1 MAEFLSAGVFIEER
15 QTDAQVVE
23 AVSTSNMGIVGFSPK
38 GPTDRARLVTSLD
51 EYFRVFGGLTKKSLM
66 GSQALAFFQNGGR
79 RCFVVRVVPSDAV
92 LADARV
98 QNQITSQVIETGDGA
113 ATSYT
118 KTSAASLLQ
127 DNGGL
132 TPLVPTSFSLRY
144 RAAGTAVTAQRARN
158 DANTAFRTEATAVLA
173 YSGTVDSKATRNVP
187 GGTANG
193 DVYYRSVEDGRTDI
207 TITHVDPTPTIT
219 PAEVVAVVG
228 TAITVTL
235 RSDGVAVTST
245 GATVAAAVG
254 ASAAASA
261 LVSASTNG
269 TGLGLAA
276 ALATSPLLGVPVFDS
291 ELHRIVPGTLS
302 VSWVANSVAKT
313 IAFAGGDLTTP
324 IATKTNVAGSKITLD
339 LRTGRFSLLLDAT
352 EAPVLADAG
361 LFFTFAYTPASATR
375 TITTTG
381 SVDASTGKM
390 LLAGSTL
397 AAPTLTNNYVNIIDG
412 SYLMTFTAGASNI
425 PHTQSALLATYKNNI
440 WDLDPIS
447 KGVWANN
454 VRIKT
459 TGNVESYVAA
469 TASYS
474 LFDITVEEI
483 NPDTGLFEP
492 RERHEEVSFVDADA
506 PSFFPDVLNQ
516 LSDLA
521 LVTDPGVHYQPN
533 QLSGIART
541 ASLFGGDQVAA
552 GVALKTVVDALL
564 PNAPL
569 ALRTVSITYT
579 QASDGATR
587 TITDDGNGNLTGA
600 VNPAYAA
607 PSTSG
612 LAANKV
618 NYTTGEVNFQTLT
631 PVLAG
636 SMIVVAYYSAPVET
650 VHYERFGDATKAY
663 TYTYNFATYSFYTS
677 GSDGTFTSSTF
688 SRAQFTEPSLQAT
701 LRGMYAFDRVDE
713 ILQLIIPD
721 FAGDATVSQD
731 MIAYAEQRA
740 TLPHGGD
747 RFIILTVPRGS
758 DPQAAVDWVRFALGV
773 KSKYA
778 AVYWPW
784 VKFADPLNNNRPT
797 VTPPLGHIAGIFA
810 RTDATRNVGKAPAGT
825 VDGAILGITG
835 LEQDP
840 SQGQRDFVYPYRVNP
855 LIATATTGR
864 AVWGSRTIAAQSSWR
879 NINAV
884 RLFMFV
890 EKSTYNST
898 FWTVFEN
905 NGPAL
910 WSRIKTQLSS
920 FLNNLFSDGYFAG
933 KNAGEAFF
941 VIVDETNNSAATIDQ
956 GQVIIDVGMAPNK
969 PAEFVRFRFQQ
980 ITST

>member
-51 EYFRVFGGLTKKSLM
+51 EYFRVFGNLTKKSLM
-66 GSQALAFFQNGGR
+66 GSQVLAFFQNGGR

-92 LADARV
+92 LADARI

-113 ATSYT
+113 ATAYS
-118 KTSAASLLQ
+118 KTSSTSLLQ

-132 TPLVPTSFSLRY
+132 TPLVPSSISVQY
-144 RAAGTAVTAQRARN
+144 RAAGVAVTAQRARN
-158 DANTAFRTEATAVLA
+158 DANASFLALATAVAA
-173 YSGTVDSKATRNVP
+173 YSGTVDTKATRLVP
-187 GGTANG
+187 GGTTDGA
-193 DVYYRSVEDGRTDI
+193 VYYRSVADGNTAVRI
-207 TITHVDPTPTIT
+207 VHVNPTPTVT
-219 PAEVVAVVG
+219 PAEVVSVAG
-228 TAITVTL
+228 NTITVTL
-235 RSDGVAVTST
+235 RSDGVAITST
-245 GATVAAAVG
+245 GATVVAAVT

-261 LVSASTNG
+261 LVTAHVNG

-276 ALATSPLLGVPVFDS
+276 ALVSSPLLGVPTFDA
-291 ELHRIVPGTLS
+291 LQHRILPGTLT
-302 VSWVANSVAKT
+302 VSWTANSVAKS
-313 IAFAGGDLTTP
+313 IAFTGGDLASP
-324 IATKTNVAGSKITLD
+324 VATKTNVAGSKITID
-339 LRTGRFSLLLDAT
+339 LRSGRFSLLFDAT
-352 EAPVLADAG
+352 ETPVLADNG
-361 LFFTFAYTPASATR
+361 TLINFAYTPASATV
-375 TITTTG
+375 TVTPTGAVDATTG
-381 SVDASTGKM
+381 KL

-397 AAPTLTNNYVNIIDG
+397 SAPTLVNNYINIIDG
-412 SYLMTFTAGASNI
+412 SYLFTFTAGATNI
-425 PHTQSALLATYKNNI
+425 PHVQAPLLATYKNNI

-447 KGVWANN
+447 KGAWANN
-454 VRIKT
+454 IRIKT
-459 TGNVESYVAA
+459 TGNVESYNAA
-469 TASYS
+469 TASYA
-474 LFDITVEEI
+474 LFDMTVEQL
-483 NPDTGLFEP
+483 NADTGTFEP
-492 RERHEEVSFVDADA
+492 FERYEEVSFTDADA
-506 PSFFPDVLNQ
+506 ANFFPDVLNQ

-541 ASLFGGDQVAA
+541 ATLFGGDQVAA
-552 GVALKTVVDALL
+552 GVAPKTIVDTSL

-569 ALRTVSITYT
+569 ALRTLSITYT

-600 VNPAYAA
+600 VNPSYVA
-607 PSTSG
+607 PAVSG

-631 PVLAG
+631 PVLGG
-636 SMIVVAYYSAPVET
+636 SLIVVAYYSAPAET
-650 VHYERFGDATKAY
+650 AHYERFGDTTKAY

-688 SRAQFTEPSLQAT
+688 SRSQFTEPSLQSS
-701 LRGMYAFDRVDE
+701 LRGLYAFDRVDE
-713 ILQLIIPD
+713 ILQLVIPD
-721 FAGDATVSQD
+721 FAGDPTVSQD
-731 MIAYAEQRA
+731 LIAYAEQRA

-747 RFIILTVPRGS
+747 RFVILTTPRGS
-758 DPQAAVDWVRFALGV
+758 DAQAAVDWVRFALGV

-784 VKFADPLNNNRPT
+784 VKFADPLNSNRPT
-797 VTPPLGHIAGIFA
+797 VTPPLGHIAGIYA

-835 LEQDP
+835 LEFDP
-840 SQGQRDFVYPYRVNP
+840 TQGQRDFVYPYRVNP
-855 LIATATTGR
+855 LISTATTGR
-864 AVWGSRTIAAQSSWR
+864 AVWGSRTIAAQNSWR

-941 VIVDETNNSAATIDQ
+941 VIVDETNNTAATMNL
-956 GQVIIDVGMAPNK
+956 GQVIVDVGMAPNK
-969 PAEFVRFRFQQ
+969 PAEFVRYRFQQ
-980 ITST
+980 VTAT

>member
-51 EYFRVFGGLTKKSLM
+51 EYFRVFGNLTKKSLM
-66 GSQALAFFQNGGR
+66 GSQVLAFFQNGGR

-118 KTSAASLLQ
+118 KTSATSALQ

-132 TPLVPTSFSLRY
+132 TPLVPTSISVQY
-144 RAAGTAVTAQRARN
+144 RAAGVAVTAQRARN
-158 DANTAFRTEATAVLA
+158 DANAAFLSLATGVAA
-173 YSGTVDSKATRNVP
+173 YSGTVDTKATRLVP
-187 GGTANG
+187 GGTADG
-193 DVYYRSVEDGRTDI
+193 SVYYRSVADGNTAVKI
-207 TITHVDPTPTIT
+207 VHVNPTPTVT
-219 PAEVVAVVG
+219 PAEVVSVAG
-228 TAITVTL
+228 DTITVTL
-235 RSDGVAVTST
+235 RSDGVAITST
-245 GATVAAAVG
+245 GASVVAAVT
-254 ASAAASA
+254 ASTAASA
-261 LVSASTNG
+261 LVTAHVNG

-276 ALATSPLLGVPVFDS
+276 AIISSPLLGVPTFDDAQ
-291 ELHRIVPGTLS
+291 HRIIPGTLT
-302 VSWVANSVAKT
+302 VSWTANSVAKS
-313 IAFAGGDLTTP
+313 IAFTGGDLTSP
-324 IATKTNVAGSKITLD
+324 IATKTNVAGSKITID
-339 LRTGRFSLLLDAT
+339 LRSGRFSLLFDASET
-352 EAPVLADAG
+352 PVLADNG
-361 LFFTFAYTPASATR
+361 VLINFAYTPASATV
-375 TITTTG
+375 TVTPTGAVDATTG
-381 SVDASTGKM
+381 KL

-397 AAPTLTNNYVNIIDG
+397 SAPTLVNNYINIIDG
-412 SYLMTFTAGASNI
+412 SYLFTFTAGATNI
-425 PHTQSALLATYKNNI
+425 PHTQAPLLASYKNNI

-447 KGVWANN
+447 KGLWANN
-454 VRIKT
+454 IRIKT
-459 TGNVESYVAA
+459 VGNVESYDAA
-469 TASYS
+469 TASYA
-474 LFDITVEEI
+474 LFDVTVEQL
-483 NPDTGLFEP
+483 NTDTNVFEP
-492 RERHEEVSFVDADA
+492 QERYEEVSFTDSEA

-521 LVTDPGVHYQPN
+521 LVTDPGVHYKPN

-541 ASLFGGDQVAA
+541 ATLFGGDQVAA
-552 GVALKTVVDALL
+552 GVTLKTVVNTTL
-564 PNAPL
+564 PNAPV

-600 VNPAYAA
+600 VNPSYAA
-607 PSTSG
+607 PATSG

-618 NYTTGEVNFQTLT
+618 NYTSGEVNFQTLT
-631 PVLAG
+631 PVLGG
-636 SMIVVAYYSAPVET
+636 SLIVVAYYSAPQET
-650 VHYERFGDATKAY
+650 AHYERFGDTTKAY

-688 SRAQFTEPSLQAT
+688 SRSQFTEPSLQAT

-721 FAGDATVSQD
+721 FAGDTTVSGD

-747 RFIILTVPRGS
+747 RFLILTVPRGS

-797 VTPPLGHIAGIFA
+797 VTPPLGHIAGIYA

-835 LEQDP
+835 LELEP

-855 LIATATTGR
+855 LISSATTGR
-864 AVWGSRTIAAQSSWR
+864 AVWGSRTISAQNSWR

-941 VIVDETNNSAATIDQ
+941 VIVDETNNNAATINQ

-980 ITST
+980 ITAT